1 MKVTALAG
9 GVGGARLASGLARLL
24 TPDDFAVVVN
34 TGDDFIYSGLL
45 VCPDLDTVTYT
56 LAGINDPSNGWG
68 IKNDTRQVLNALEQ
82 IGHPIWFSLGDRDIA
97 THIER
102 TRLIALGYSL
112 TETTEFIS
120 KKLNV
125 ENAILPMTDSVVR
138 TMIET
143 EEYGVIAFQE
153 YFVRHHFQPVV
164 KKIFFDGF
172 ENAILSDELQSKIVS
187 SDLIVMCPSNP
198 FVSIDPILSIPCIR
212 DLLKEKVL
220 IAVSPL
226 IGGKTVKGPA
236 GKMMIEMGFT
246 PSSLNIA
253 KHYGDLLSGIVID
266 HLDHDD
272 AELIRR
278 CGIIPLETEIL
289 MPNNATQ
296 TRLAKEVLEFGNHI
310 INKDH

>member
-24 TPDDFAVVVN
+24 TPVDFAVVVN

-45 VCPDLDTVTYT
+45 VCPDLDTVAYT

-102 TRLIALGYSL
+102 TRLIQLGYSL

-153 YFVRHHFQPVV
+153 YFVRHHFQPAVRN
-164 KKIFFDGF
+164 IFFDGF
-172 ENAILSDELQSKIVS
+172 ENAILSDELQFKIVS
-187 SDLIVMCPSNP
+187 SDLIVICPSNP
-198 FVSIDPILSIPCIR
+198 FVSIDTILSIPGML
-212 DLLKEKVL
+212 DLLKDKVL

-296 TRLAKEVLEFGNHI
+296 TRLAKEVLEFGNHL